1 MKFVL
6 AAVAIMISRTVAQE
20 CGYTACPAG
29 LSFRYITPAKGG
41 QGSLLTDITDCDDRT
56 QIVDLPFTFNWMKN
70 FPKNQ
75 VVVSTNGHINLD
87 TSILS
92 SSRQVNPIGTVNHP
106 RISVGDGDLNP
117 GNSGGG
123 DIGIYS
129 TTSETGVVES
139 FIISYED
146 NSFFP
151 NDGLFN
157 GQAELFPN
165 GDVNICYGNGTTT
178 RTFAAGIEDPS
189 VGAFPLEGF
198 PFDDQG
204 VVNSPNWPG
213 PACFCFACSENPSS
227 TPSSS
232 INPSSEPSESPSQSP
247 SGRPS
252 GSPSQSPSGRP
263 SGSPSQSPTL
273 SAAPSV
279 SSWPSSLPSCL
290 PSDEPSGFPS
300 ESQVPTNV
308 PTNEPSAFPT
318 VSSVPSN
325 TPSVSNAPT
334 KAKSAKKSKLQN
346 QVSSNVPTNDPSS
359 FPTVSPISSNTKAKS
374 KSKSAKKS
382 KHQKESKVKAPK
394 NLRGLKSKKAANK
407 C

>member
-6 AAVAIMISRTVAQE
+6 AAVAIMISPRTVAQE

-41 QGSLLTDITDCDDRT
+41 QGSLLTSITDLIDGT

-70 FPKNQ
+70 SPKNQ

-87 TSILS
+87 TSINSTEWL
-92 SSRQVNPIGTVNHP
+92 VDPIGTVNHP
-106 RISVGDGDLNP
+106 RISVGDGDMNP
-117 GNSGGG
+117 GISGGG
-123 DIGIYS
+123 DIGTYS

-146 NSFFP
+146 TSFFR

-178 RTFAAGIEDPS
+178 RDFAAGIEDPS

-198 PFDDQG
+198 PFDGQG

-213 PACFCFACSENPSS
+213 PACFCFACSDNPSRTPYS
-227 TPSSS
+227 TPSRS

-247 SGRPS
+247 SVK
-252 GSPSQSPSGRP
+252 P

-300 ESQVPTNV
+300 ESQVPTYV

-318 VSSVPSN
+318 VSPVPSN

-346 QVSSNVPTNDPSS
+346 QVSTNVPINDPRF
-359 FPTVSPISSNTKAKS
+359 FPTVSPISSNTKDKS

-382 KHQKESKVKAPK
+382 KHQKESKVLAPK

>member
-6 AAVAIMISRTVAQE
+6 AAIAIMISPRTAAQE

-41 QGSLLTDITDCDDRT
+41 QGSLLTSITDLIDGT

-70 FPKNQ
+70 SPKNQ

-92 SSRQVNPIGTVNHP
+92 TETGVNPIGTVDHP
-106 RISVGDGDLNP
+106 RISVGDSDLNP
-117 GNSGGG
+117 ADADDDYYIGAG

-146 NSFFP
+146 TSFYP
-151 NDGLFN
+151 NNGLFN

-178 RTFAAGIEDPS
+178 RDFAAGIEDPS

-227 TPSSS
+227 SPSSTPSSS
-232 INPSSEPSESPSQSP
+232 INPSSE
-247 SGRPS
+247 
-252 GSPSQSPSGRP
+252 P

-318 VSSVPSN
+318 VSPVPSN

-334 KAKSAKKSKLQN
+334 KAKSAKKSK
-346 QVSSNVPTNDPSS
+346 SKVPKNLRPKKSK
-359 FPTVSPISSNTKAKS
+359 TKAPKNLRPKKS
-374 KSKSAKKS
+374 KS
-382 KHQKESKVKAPK
+382 KAPK
-394 NLRGLKSKKAANK
+394 NLRGLKSKKAKKAANK

>member
-6 AAVAIMISRTVAQE
+6 AAIAIMISPRTAAQE

-41 QGSLLTDITDCDDRT
+41 QGSLLTSITDYDDGT
-56 QIVDLPFTFNWMKN
+56 QIVDLPFTFNWMSN

-92 SSRQVNPIGTVNHP
+92 TETGVNPIGTVNHP
-106 RISVGDGDLNP
+106 RISVGDGDFNL
-117 GNSGGG
+117 GTSGSG
-123 DIGIYS
+123 DVGIYS

-146 NSFFP
+146 TSFFP
-151 NDGLFN
+151 NIGLFN

-178 RTFAAGIEDPS
+178 RDFAAGIEDPS

-213 PACFCFACSENPSS
+213 PACFWFACSKNRILLVPVC
-227 TPSSS
+227 TPSTS
-232 INPSSEPSESPSQSP
+232 
-247 SGRPS
+247 R
-252 GSPSQSPSGRP
+252 
-263 SGSPSQSPTL
+263 
-273 SAAPSV
+273 
-279 SSWPSSLPSCL
+279 
-290 PSDEPSGFPS
+290 
-300 ESQVPTNV
+300 
-308 PTNEPSAFPT
+308 
-318 VSSVPSN
+318 
-325 TPSVSNAPT
+325 
-334 KAKSAKKSKLQN
+334 
-346 QVSSNVPTNDPSS
+346 
-359 FPTVSPISSNTKAKS
+359 
-374 KSKSAKKS
+374 
-382 KHQKESKVKAPK
+382 
-394 NLRGLKSKKAANK
+394 
-407 C
+407 